1 MGQVITFYSFKGG
14 VGRTMALANIAILL
28 AEWGK
33 KVLVVDWDLEAPGL
47 EHYFSE
53 FIDPKVV
60 VDRPGV
66 LDLLSEAAKGRVGS
80 SADIAWRSA
89 PLLIP
94 LANQVGKLEFIGSG
108 RRDDAYFSRLRS
120 LDVDSLYTEQGGG
133 LMMERVRDSWKE
145 RYDYVL
151 LDSRTGITDI
161 GGICTIHLPDV
172 LVLMFTATEQSLA
185 GVIDVARRAG
195 EQRQKLPFDRLS
207 LNCLP
212 IPSRF
217 DTLTEHRIA
226 QEWLDRFASDL
237 DPLYREWLPL
247 EVNTRQFLESSKIPY
262 VSYFSFGERLAVR
275 EQGTTDPA
283 GLGYAYESVA
293 ALLGNDLA
301 YADQLLRNRDRYVRS
316 AAEPKPSLPER
327 LDTSSELA
335 LLLVE
340 PDRSTAVGELLSG
353 ARQDALLLNIR
364 EELAAIAA
372 NEGGE
377 ALSAGDDSYV
387 FQFRHIDAGLRSALA
402 MQKRLAVNPVR
413 RRGETAKARMGL
425 HGATASDIDSPIETR
440 HLLRATATISRN
452 AKAGQ
457 LIVSDAVQQRFTND
471 SDWVRFKPA
480 GSVESDEPATDPEAI
495 ETFEAIGITRVTL
508 NPEETELLFEQ
519 DPSTRSEG
527 GFQNF
532 LVKLQEKTDRASG
545 KLDLTISDLER
556 IARLAFDYRQ
566 GGWQNQLRRI
576 FGRVLGDTLGR
587 DAQI

>member
-1 MGQVITFYSFKGG
+1 MGQIITFYSFKGG
-14 VGRTMALANIAILL
+14 VGRTMALANIAVLL

-47 EHYFSE
+47 EHYFGK

-60 VDRPGV
+60 LDRPGV
-66 LDLLSEAAKGRVGS
+66 LDLLSEAAKGRVGP

-89 PLLIP
+89 PLSISLG
-94 LANQVGKLEFIGSG
+94 NRVGKLEFIGSG

-120 LDVDSLYTEQGGG
+120 LDVDSLYTEQGAGV
-133 LMMERVRDSWKE
+133 MMERVRDSWKE
-145 RYDYVL
+145 RYDYIL

-172 LVLMFTATEQSLA
+172 VVLMFTATEQSLA

-226 QEWLDRFASDL
+226 QEWLDRFANDL
-237 DPLYREWLPL
+237 DPLYREWLPV

-262 VSYFSFGERLAVR
+262 VSYFSFGERLAVH

-293 ALLGNDLA
+293 SLLANDLA
-301 YADQLLRNRDRYVRS
+301 YADQLLLNRDQYVRS
-316 AAEPKPSLPER
+316 AAEAKPSLPDH
-327 LDTSSELA
+327 LGASELA
-335 LLLVE
+335 VLVVE
-340 PDRSTAVGELLSG
+340 PDRSSAIGELLSS
-353 ARQDALLLNIR
+353 AAQNAFLVTIR
-364 EELAAIAA
+364 GDLASIAA
-372 NEGGE
+372 EAGGE
-377 ALSAGDDSYV
+377 VLLSSDDSYV
-387 FQFRHIDAGLRSALA
+387 FQFRHLNAALRSALA
-402 MQKRLAVNPVR
+402 MQRRLAVNPVKS
-413 RRGETAKARMGL
+413 RGETAKARMGL
-425 HGATASDIDSPIETR
+425 HCAPARDIDSSIGMRPLVRT
-440 HLLRATATISRN
+440 TATLSRN

-457 LIVSDAVQQRFTND
+457 LIVSDVVKRRFEND
-471 SDWVRFKPA
+471 RDWVRFKSA
-480 GSVESDEPATDPEAI
+480 GSVESYEAAADLEAI
-495 ETFEAIGITRVTL
+495 ETFEAIGITRVEL
-508 NPEETELLFEQ
+508 NRDETELLFEQ

-587 DAQI
+587 DVHN